1 MTTTSA
7 VPVLETGP
15 PRSSGLR
22 AAAVAAGVALALMTV
37 AAPVAVFGLLP
48 AGGDGAAAALLLGV
62 VVLDV
67 VVAVALVRVLGSG
80 PLARTAGALRLVY
93 SAAFAVA
100 VAQLLGP
107 GGEDAF
113 TRLWDA
119 SLLVFGLHLAAVG
132 VALWG
137 MPRRP
142 RLVATLVTLAGVAYL
157 TDSSLTAL
165 APAWAEATSGVTS
178 ACAMG
183 ELALAVWL
191 LARAGRRA

>member
-7 VPVLETGP
+7 VPVLGAGAGRGRE
-15 PRSSGLR
+15 LR
-22 AAAVAAGVALALMTV
+22 DAAVAAGGALALMTV

-48 AGGDGAAAALLLGV
+48 AGRDGAAALLLLGV

-67 VVAVALVRVLGSG
+67 VVAVALVRVLGG
-80 PLARTAGALRLVY
+80 GLLARTAGALRLVY

-119 SLLVFGLHLAAVG
+119 SLLVFGLHLVAVG
-132 VALWG
+132 VALWR

-142 RLVATLVTLAGVAYL
+142 RLVATLVSLAGVAYL